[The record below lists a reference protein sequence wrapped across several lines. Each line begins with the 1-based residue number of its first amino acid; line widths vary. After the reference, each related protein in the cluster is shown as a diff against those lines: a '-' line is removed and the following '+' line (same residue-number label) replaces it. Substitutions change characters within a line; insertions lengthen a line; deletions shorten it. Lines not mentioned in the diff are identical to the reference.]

1 MTNTTTSIPVTYI
14 NKIEIVDVVLTI
26 IGSSLSIIGAFV
38 IFITFYLWR
47 KRGNHIDEPRKYLLF
62 LTVADL
68 FIALGYLW
76 GVTRFMRSEDNRNE
90 HVIAC
95 HTEKEPGCI
104 AQSFVTT
111 LFSMSSFFW
120 TTLIAFH
127 LFWNYG
133 DSTRHT
139 VSCTNNVVYHVAAW
153 GIPRKYLLR
162 IRV

>member
-1 MTNTTTSIPVTYI
+1 MTNTTTSVPGAYI
-14 NKIEIVDVVLTI
+14 NKIELVDVVLTF
-26 IGSSLSIIGAFV
+26 IGSSLSIIGALV
-38 IFITFYLWR
+38 LFITFYLWW

-68 FIALGYLW
+68 FNAFGYFC
-76 GVTRFMRSEDNRNE
+76 GVTCFIGSADNRDE
-90 HVIAC
+90 HVMAC
-95 HTEKEPGCI
+95 HTVQKFGCI

-133 DSTRHT
+133 NNTRHT
-139 VSCTNNVVYHVAAW
+139 VSRTQNVVYHVAAW
-153 GIPRKYLLR
+153 GIPRKYL
-162 IRV
+162 IRMCA